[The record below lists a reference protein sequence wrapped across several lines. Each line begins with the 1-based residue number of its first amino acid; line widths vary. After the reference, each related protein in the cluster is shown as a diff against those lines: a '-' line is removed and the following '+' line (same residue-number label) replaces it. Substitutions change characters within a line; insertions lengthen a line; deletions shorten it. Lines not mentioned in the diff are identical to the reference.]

1 MIYALRGGNMFN
13 KRRIV
18 VVGHATSLFLM
29 VSYILC
35 VGFCALFPTYQ
46 MHEAWAPLLPG
57 FEWLTPSGFLFGL
70 IGSYLYGWFI
80 AVIWIPLHEYFDQ
93 RTQSQ
98 E

>member
-1 MIYALRGGNMFN
+1 MFN
-13 KRRIV
+13 KRRII
-18 VVGHATSLFLM
+18 VVGHATSLFLV

-35 VGFCALFPTYQ
+35 VGFCLLFPAYQ

-57 FEWLTPSGFLFGL
+57 FEWLTPSGFLLGL
-70 IGSYLYGWFI
+70 LGSYAYGWFI

-93 RTQSQ
+93 RTQSK